1 MSTEVKDVAFAIA
14 PLWVIDKRL
23 QYHSTPGSG
32 RLLDGIKYS
41 REGILRI
48 DGRGNLPALQ
58 PVTFTDQESWGY
70 GATGNLGVPIKSSM
84 TLMYLVSAKR
94 EYGLFQRDLS
104 ATLTDDD
111 KNYLGTGILEWVARV
126 RDAAERTTDGLDTI
140 DALLEGSVSKPV
152 LTAIREAPAT
162 DLAWSAV
169 IEFQV
174 DIESICRG
182 ARSMKM

>member
-1 MSTEVKDVAFAIA
+1 MSTTVKDVAFAIA

-32 RLLDGIKYS
+32 RMLDGINYN

-48 DGRGNLPALQ
+48 DGRNNLPALQ
-58 PVTFTDQESWGY
+58 PVTFADQEAWGF
-70 GATGNLGVPIKSSM
+70 GATGSLGAPIKSSM
-84 TLMYLVSAKR
+84 TMMYLVSARR

-104 ATLTDDD
+104 ASLSDDD

-140 DALLEGSVSKPV
+140 DALMEGSVSKPII
-152 LTAIREAPAT
+152 TAVREAPAT

-169 IEFQV
+169 IEFQI

-182 ARSMKM
+182 ARSIRM